1 MLSAALE
8 NFSSQDLIIATAS
21 SAHVGSSTVIDK
33 GLNDEKADA
42 IGEVLNG
49 LLECVVLIMDHNNMD
64 ERQIS
69 MKDDLIELLVACEI
83 IHHLRDMFSLFDRPQ
98 VEGAPFPAP
107 VLFGLNLL
115 QAITANRGKVIGLP
129 YDAHLSTMIK
139 RQEIRDTVVVLPVTD
154 PNISLNGG
162 AHVELDQTKCETN
175 ATEISSTGCGQPDP
189 NVFNAP
195 AIIDTNEGAANKVVI
210 NEDAGVMS
218 NHQSSTMVVEA
229 IGTLG
234 ANMIPVN
241 IATPESMIPSGPE
254 LRVMEACNEKALM
267 RHHALATCQSMSFLV
282 SAIAETGLVGLP
294 SLLTAVLLQ
303 TNPRS
308 VAEQVIIF
316 SIS

>member
-1 MLSAALE
+1 MLAAALE
-8 NFSSQDLIIATAS
+8 NFSSQDVINANAS
-21 SAHVGSSTVIDK
+21 GM

-115 QAITANRGKVIGLP
+115 QAITANRGKIVGLP
-129 YDAHLSTMIK
+129 YEAHLSTMIK
-139 RQEIRDTVVVLPVTD
+139 RQEIRDSVVVPPACG
-154 PNISLNGG
+154 PNISQTGG
-162 AHVELDQTKCETN
+162 SHVELDQTKCGTNSTET
-175 ATEISSTGCGQPDP
+175 SSTS
-189 NVFNAP
+189 
-195 AIIDTNEGAANKVVI
+195 KVVI
-210 NEDAGVMS
+210 NEASVGEPDRTIGADTVVM
-218 NHQSSTMVVEA
+218 NV
-229 IGTLG
+229 
-234 ANMIPVN
+234 
-241 IATPESMIPSGPE
+241 ATPESIMPTGPE
-254 LRVMEACNEKALM
+254 VRVTEACNEKALT
-267 RHHALATCQSMSFLV
+267 RPDASSSYHPTSFLV
-282 SAIAETGLVGLP
+282 SAIAETGLVSLP

-308 VAEQVIIF
+308 AAEQVII
-316 SIS
+316 